1 MFIDTHCHLFKDYYE
16 DMDNIICKIKSRGI
30 IALINNGCDSK
41 INQEVLSLLDKYDFM
56 YGAIGIHPDYADNYN
71 EDDLKYIMDNIGV
84 EKIVAIGEIGL
95 DYHYDNFSKE
105 KQITL
110 FKAQLKMAEQNN
122 LPVII
127 HMREATNDVLNTL
140 KEYRVKGV
148 IHCFTGSVET
158 ANILI
163 KMGFF
168 LGINGVVTFKNCNL
182 INTIKEI
189 GIDHIVLETDAPY
202 LTPVPFRSEK
212 NDSSHVVDTA
222 NFIANSLGIDVKK
235 LADITTNNAKSLF
248 DI

>member
-16 DMDNIICKIKSRGI
+16 DMDNIICKIKNRGI

-41 INQEVLSLLDKYDFM
+41 TNQEVLSLLDKYDFM

-222 NFIANSLGIDVKK
+222 NFIANSLAIDVKK

>member
-16 DMDNIICKIKSRGI
+16 DMDNIICKIKNRGI

-41 INQEVLSLLDKYDFM
+41 TNQEVLSLLDKYDFM

-110 FKAQLKMAEQNN
+110 FKAQLKIAEKNN

>member
-1 MFIDTHCHLFKDYYE
+1 MFIDTHCHLFKDYYD
-16 DMDNIICKIKSRGI
+16 DMDNIICKIKNRGI

-41 INQEVLSLLDKYDFM
+41 TNQEVLSLLDKYDFM

-110 FKAQLKMAEQNN
+110 FKAQLKIAEKNN

-127 HMREATNDVLNTL
+127 HMREATNDVLNIL

-148 IHCFTGSVET
+148 IHCFTGSVEI

>member
-16 DMDNIICKIKSRGI
+16 DMDNIICKIKNRGI

-41 INQEVLSLLDKYDFM
+41 TNQEVLSLLDKYDFM

-110 FKAQLKMAEQNN
+110 FKAQLKIAEKNN

-127 HMREATNDVLNTL
+127 HMRESTNDVLNIL

>member
-16 DMDNIICKIKSRGI
+16 DMDNIICKIKNHGI

-41 INQEVLSLLDKYDFM
+41 TNQEVLSLLDKYDFM

-110 FKAQLKMAEQNN
+110 FKAQLKIAEKNN

-127 HMREATNDVLNTL
+127 HMREATNDVLNIL

-158 ANILI
+158 ANILK

>member
-16 DMDNIICKIKSRGI
+16 DMDNIICKIKNRGI

-41 INQEVLSLLDKYDFM
+41 TNQEVLSLLDKYDFM

-110 FKAQLKMAEQNN
+110 FKAQLKIAEKNN

-127 HMREATNDVLNTL
+127 HMRESTNDVLNIL

-189 GIDHIVLETDAPY
+189 GIGHIVLETDAPY

-235 LADITTNNAKSLF
+235 LADITTNNVKSLF

>member
-16 DMDNIICKIKSRGI
+16 DMDNIICKIKNRGI

-41 INQEVLSLLDKYDFM
+41 TNQEVLSLLDKYDFM

-110 FKAQLKMAEQNN
+110 FKAQLKIAEKNN

-127 HMREATNDVLNTL
+127 HMREATNDVLNIL

-202 LTPVPFRSEK
+202 LTPVPFKSEK

>member
-1 MFIDTHCHLFKDYYE
+1 MFIDTHCHLFKGYYE
-16 DMDNIICKIKSRGI
+16 DMDNIICKIKNRGI
-30 IALINNGCDSK
+30 IALINNGGDSK
-41 INQEVLSLLDKYDFM
+41 TNQEVLSLLDKYDFM

-110 FKAQLKMAEQNN
+110 FKAQLKIAEKNN

-127 HMREATNDVLNTL
+127 HMREATNDVLNIL

>member
-16 DMDNIICKIKSRGI
+16 DMDNIICKIKNRGI

-41 INQEVLSLLDKYDFM
+41 TNQEVLSLLDKYDFM

-71 EDDLKYIMDNIGV
+71 EGDLKYIMDNIGV

-110 FKAQLKMAEQNN
+110 FKAQLKIAEKNN

-127 HMREATNDVLNTL
+127 HMRESTNDVLNIL

>member
-16 DMDNIICKIKSRGI
+16 DMDNIICKIKNHGI

-41 INQEVLSLLDKYDFM
+41 TNQEVLSLLDKYDFM

-110 FKAQLKMAEQNN
+110 FKAQLKIAEKNN

-127 HMREATNDVLNTL
+127 HMREATNDVLNIL

>member
-16 DMDNIICKIKSRGI
+16 DMDNIICKIKNRGI

-41 INQEVLSLLDKYDFM
+41 TNQEVLSLLDKYDFM

-110 FKAQLKMAEQNN
+110 FKAQLKIAEKNN

-127 HMREATNDVLNTL
+127 HMREATNDVLNIL

-163 KMGFF
+163 KIGFF

-202 LTPVPFRSEK
+202 LAPAPFRSEK

>member
-16 DMDNIICKIKSRGI
+16 DMDNIIYKIKNRGI

-41 INQEVLSLLDKYDFM
+41 TNQEVLSLLDKYDFM

-71 EDDLKYIMDNIGV
+71 EDDLKYIIDNIGV

-110 FKAQLKMAEQNN
+110 FKAQLKIAEKNN

-127 HMREATNDVLNTL
+127 HMREATNDVLNIL

-182 INTIKEI
+182 INIIKEI

>member
-41 INQEVLSLLDKYDFM
+41 TNQEVLSLLDKYDFM

>member
-16 DMDNIICKIKSRGI
+16 DMDNIICKIKNRGI

-41 INQEVLSLLDKYDFM
+41 TNQEVLSLLDKYDFM

-182 INTIKEI
+182 INIIKEI
-189 GIDHIVLETDAPY
+189 GIGHIVLETDAPY

>member
-16 DMDNIICKIKSRGI
+16 DMDNIIFKIKNRGI

-41 INQEVLSLLDKYDFM
+41 TNQEVLSLLDKYDFM

-71 EDDLKYIMDNIGV
+71 EDDLKYIMDNTGV

-110 FKAQLKMAEQNN
+110 FKAQLKIAEKNN

-127 HMREATNDVLNTL
+127 HMREATNDVLNIL

-202 LTPVPFRSEK
+202 LTPVPFRSER

>member
-16 DMDNIICKIKSRGI
+16 DMDNIICKIKNHGI

-41 INQEVLSLLDKYDFM
+41 TNQEVLSLLDKYDFM

-110 FKAQLKMAEQNN
+110 FKAQLKIAEKNN

-189 GIDHIVLETDAPY
+189 GIGHIVLETDAPY

>member
-16 DMDNIICKIKSRGI
+16 DMDNIICKIKNRGI

-41 INQEVLSLLDKYDFM
+41 TNQEVLSLLDKYDFM

-110 FKAQLKMAEQNN
+110 FKAQLKIAEKNN

-127 HMREATNDVLNTL
+127 HMREATNDVLNIL

-189 GIDHIVLETDAPY
+189 GIGHIVLETDAPY

-235 LADITTNNAKSLF
+235 LADITTNNVKSLF

>member
-16 DMDNIICKIKSRGI
+16 DMDNIICKIKNRGI

-41 INQEVLSLLDKYDFM
+41 TNQEVLSLLDKYDFM

-110 FKAQLKMAEQNN
+110 FKAQLKIAEKNN

-212 NDSSHVVDTA
+212 NDSSHVADTA

>member
-1 MFIDTHCHLFKDYYE
+1 MFIDTHCHFFKDYYE
-16 DMDNIICKIKSRGI
+16 DMDNIICKIKNRGI

-41 INQEVLSLLDKYDFM
+41 TNQEVLSLLDKYDFM

-110 FKAQLKMAEQNN
+110 FKAQLKIAEKNN

-127 HMREATNDVLNTL
+127 HMREATNDILNTL

>member
-41 INQEVLSLLDKYDFM
+41 TNQEVLSLLDKYDFM

-202 LTPVPFRSEK
+202 LTPVPFKSEK

>member
-1 MFIDTHCHLFKDYYE
+1 MFIDTHCHFFKDYYE
-16 DMDNIICKIKSRGI
+16 DMDNIICKIKNRGI
-30 IALINNGCDSK
+30 IALISNGCDSK
-41 INQEVLSLLDKYDFM
+41 TNQEVLSLLDKYDFM

-110 FKAQLKMAEQNN
+110 FKAQLKIAEKNN

-127 HMREATNDVLNTL
+127 HMREATNDVLNIL

>member
-16 DMDNIICKIKSRGI
+16 DMDNIICKIKNRGI

-41 INQEVLSLLDKYDFM
+41 TNQEVLSLLDKYDFM

-110 FKAQLKMAEQNN
+110 FKAQLKIAEKNN

-127 HMREATNDVLNTL
+127 HMREATNDILNTL

>member
-16 DMDNIICKIKSRGI
+16 DMDNIICKIKNRGI

-41 INQEVLSLLDKYDFM
+41 TNQEVLSLLDKYDFM

-71 EDDLKYIMDNIGV
+71 EDDLKYIIDNIGV

-110 FKAQLKMAEQNN
+110 FKAQLKIAEKNN

-127 HMREATNDVLNTL
+127 HMREATNDVLNIL

>member
-1 MFIDTHCHLFKDYYE
+1 MFIDTHCHLFKEYYD
-16 DMDNIICKIKSRGI
+16 DMDNIICKIKNRGI

-41 INQEVLSLLDKYDFM
+41 TNQEVLSLLDKYDFM

-110 FKAQLKMAEQNN
+110 FKAQLKIAEKNN

-127 HMREATNDVLNTL
+127 HMREATNDVLNIL

-182 INTIKEI
+182 INTIKKI

>member
-1 MFIDTHCHLFKDYYE
+1 MFIDTHCHLFKDYYD
-16 DMDNIICKIKSRGI
+16 DMDNIICKIKNRGI

-41 INQEVLSLLDKYDFM
+41 TNQEVLSLLDKYDFM

-110 FKAQLKMAEQNN
+110 FKAQLKIAEKNN

-127 HMREATNDVLNTL
+127 HMREATNDVLNIL

-148 IHCFTGSVET
+148 IHCFTGSVEI

-168 LGINGVVTFKNCNL
+168 LGINGVVTFKN
-182 INTIKEI
+182 
-189 GIDHIVLETDAPY
+189 
-202 LTPVPFRSEK
+202 
-212 NDSSHVVDTA
+212 
-222 NFIANSLGIDVKK
+222 
-235 LADITTNNAKSLF
+235 
-248 DI
+248 

>member
-16 DMDNIICKIKSRGI
+16 DMDNIICKIKNRGI

-41 INQEVLSLLDKYDFM
+41 TNQEVLSLLDKYDFM

-110 FKAQLKMAEQNN
+110 FKAQLKIAEKNN

-189 GIDHIVLETDAPY
+189 GIGHIVLETDAPY

>member
-16 DMDNIICKIKSRGI
+16 DMDNIICKIKNRGI

-41 INQEVLSLLDKYDFM
+41 TNQEALSLLDKYDFM

-110 FKAQLKMAEQNN
+110 FKAQLKIAEKNN

-127 HMREATNDVLNTL
+127 HMREATNDVLNIL

-222 NFIANSLGIDVKK
+222 NFIANSLGIDIKK

>member
-16 DMDNIICKIKSRGI
+16 DMDNIICKIKNRGI

-41 INQEVLSLLDKYDFM
+41 TNQEVLSLLDKYDFM

-110 FKAQLKMAEQNN
+110 FKAQLKIAEKNN

-127 HMREATNDVLNTL
+127 HMREATNDVLNIL

>member
-16 DMDNIICKIKSRGI
+16 DMDNIICKIKNRGI

-41 INQEVLSLLDKYDFM
+41 TNQEVLSLLDKYDFM

-202 LTPVPFRSEK
+202 LTPVPFRFEK

>member
-1 MFIDTHCHLFKDYYE
+1 MFIDTHCHFFKDYYE
-16 DMDNIICKIKSRGI
+16 DMDNIICKIKNRGI

-41 INQEVLSLLDKYDFM
+41 TNQEVLSLLDKYDFM

-110 FKAQLKMAEQNN
+110 FKAQLKIAEKNN

-127 HMREATNDVLNTL
+127 HMREATNDVLNIL

-235 LADITTNNAKSLF
+235 LADITTNSAKSLF

>member
-16 DMDNIICKIKSRGI
+16 DMDNIICKIKNRGI

-41 INQEVLSLLDKYDFM
+41 TNQEVLSLLDKYDFM

-202 LTPVPFRSEK
+202 LTPVPFKSEK

>member
-16 DMDNIICKIKSRGI
+16 DMDNIICKIKNRGI

-41 INQEVLSLLDKYDFM
+41 TNQEVLSLLDKYDFM

>member
-16 DMDNIICKIKSRGI
+16 DMDNIICKIKNHGI

-41 INQEVLSLLDKYDFM
+41 TNQEVLSLLDKYDFM

-110 FKAQLKMAEQNN
+110 FKAQLKIAEKNN

-127 HMREATNDVLNTL
+127 HMREATNDVLNIL

-235 LADITTNNAKSLF
+235 LADITTNNVKSLF

>member
-16 DMDNIICKIKSRGI
+16 DMDNIICKIKNHGI

-41 INQEVLSLLDKYDFM
+41 TNQEVLSLLDKYDFM

-140 KEYRVKGV
+140 KEYRIKGV